1 MPKGLTDRV
10 IIRQGRV
17 YKFVEDNICV
27 TTRQVIQEF
36 GLTHSE
42 AFYVLQML
50 KNKGFI
56 EEYVIGKV
64 SIWCIAGHM
73 MNDVYLDDVFILVSD
88 LERAIC
94 RILENAKGHKTT
106 VRVSWI
112 VDRIAEK
119 VRVNPRQPRFLSYIS
134 EMLPIMLSNVEK
146 MVFADSRG
154 IEFYVVDTC
163 SMCNHFSECPA
174 CEILR
179 KKLNC

>member
-1 MPKGLTDRV
+1 MPRGLTDRV

-17 YKFVEDNICV
+17 YKFVESEICV
-27 TTRQVIQEF
+27 TTRQVIQMF

-42 AFYVLQML
+42 AFYILQML
-50 KNKGFI
+50 KNKGLI
-56 EEYVIGKV
+56 EEHVIGKI
-64 SIWCIAGHM
+64 SMWCITGHM
-73 MNDVYLDDVFILVSD
+73 MNDVYVDGVLISVSD

-94 RILENAKGHKTT
+94 KMIENVKGRKMTI
-106 VRVSWI
+106 RVSWV